1 MRMGW
6 MAPRLSM
13 ERNAVAPIGKPMA
26 FRHIAAEDEHRDVD
40 AVCVR
45 VTRLARAQDLQR
57 VAWCPNLGLSCA
69 MKIVAVSA
77 LKRFWARHPDS
88 EQSLKAWY
96 DEAKHAVWTTPR
108 QIKARYASASFVGKN
123 RVVFN
128 IKGNDYR
135 LVVAIAY
142 RFRAVYIK
150 FVGTH
155 AQYDKIDAATVEAP

>member
-1 MRMGW
+1 
-6 MAPRLSM
+6 
-13 ERNAVAPIGKPMA
+13 
-26 FRHIAAEDEHRDVD
+26 
-40 AVCVR
+40 
-45 VTRLARAQDLQR
+45 
-57 VAWCPNLGLSCA
+57 

-77 LKRFWARHPDS
+77 LKRFWARHHDS

-96 DEAKHAVWTTPR
+96 YESKHAVWTTPR

-142 RFRAVYIK
+142 RFQAVYIK

>member
-1 MRMGW
+1 
-6 MAPRLSM
+6 
-13 ERNAVAPIGKPMA
+13 
-26 FRHIAAEDEHRDVD
+26 
-40 AVCVR
+40 
-45 VTRLARAQDLQR
+45 
-57 VAWCPNLGLSCA
+57 
-69 MKIVAVSA
+69 MKIVAVST

>member
-1 MRMGW
+1 
-6 MAPRLSM
+6 
-13 ERNAVAPIGKPMA
+13 
-26 FRHIAAEDEHRDVD
+26 
-40 AVCVR
+40 
-45 VTRLARAQDLQR
+45 
-57 VAWCPNLGLSCA
+57 
-69 MKIVAVSA
+69 MKIVAVST

-88 EQSLKAWY
+88 EQPLKAWY
-96 DEAKHAVWTTPR
+96 DEAKHAVWATPR
-108 QIKARYASASFVGKN
+108 QIKARYASASFIGKN

>member
-1 MRMGW
+1 
-6 MAPRLSM
+6 
-13 ERNAVAPIGKPMA
+13 
-26 FRHIAAEDEHRDVD
+26 
-40 AVCVR
+40 
-45 VTRLARAQDLQR
+45 
-57 VAWCPNLGLSCA
+57 
-69 MKIVAVSA
+69 MKIVAVST

-142 RFRAVYIK
+142 RFQAVYIK